1 MFGTSG
7 IRGPVGTTVTAKLAL
22 RIGRAVANGAETVV
36 VGQDARVTGG
46 LLADAV
52 SVGLRECG
60 ADVIRL
66 GVASTPT
73 IARSVDWL
81 DADLG
86 IAVTASHNPAP
97 DNGLKF
103 WNPSGQA
110 FDRAQSRK
118 IVTDVISNAHNVAAW
133 DALGTERTVDDAA
146 DRHVAHLVDHFE
158 PMDIPVVIDL
168 GNGTGRVTVDALY
181 ELGCTVDTLN
191 AQPDGRFPAR
201 RSEPTAETCHR
212 LRETVA
218 GTDAVLGIAH
228 DGDSDRMVAVAEDG
242 TFVPGDALLALFG
255 REAVSPGDRV
265 AVPIDTSLLVS
276 DIVGSVGGEVVYTP
290 VGDVHI
296 AARATEPDVVFGG
309 EPSGAWIWPDE
320 TLCPDGHYAACKLAT
335 LVAHEGSLS
344 GLLKGFDGYSTKREN
359 VRLENPDHVMD
370 GVIGRVLTEYDDV
383 TPTDGVRVDT
393 DDGWFLVRA
402 SGTEPL
408 IRLTAEARD
417 GERATELLD
426 EARSLVTSTRVR
438 V

>member
-7 IRGPVGTTVTAKLAL
+7 IRGPVGTTVTAELAL
-22 RIGRAVANGAETVV
+22 RIGRAVANGADTVV
-36 VGQDARVTGG
+36 VGQDVRTSGG

-60 ADVIRL
+60 VDVVRL

-73 IARSVDWL
+73 IARSVGWL

-118 IVTDVISNAHNVAAW
+118 IVTDVIGNSHRVADW
-133 DALGTERTVDDAA
+133 DAFGTERVVDDAA
-146 DRHVAHLVDHFE
+146 DRHVAHLVDRFE
-158 PMDIPVVIDL
+158 PMDVPVVVDL

-201 RSEPTAETCHR
+201 KSEPTAETCHR

-218 GTDAVLGIAH
+218 ATDALFGIAH
-228 DGDSDRMVAVAEDG
+228 DGDADRMVAVTEDG

-255 REAVSPGDRV
+255 REAASEGDLV

-276 DIVGSVGGEVVYTP
+276 DIVGGVGGEVVYTP

-296 AARATEPDVVFGG
+296 AARATDPDVVFGG
-309 EPSGAWIWPDE
+309 EPSGAWIWPHE
-320 TLCPDGHYAACKLAT
+320 TLCPDGHYAACKLAS
-335 LVAHEGSLS
+335 LVSCEGSLS
-344 GLLKGFDGYSTKREN
+344 GLLAGFDGYTTKREN
-359 VRLENPDHVMD
+359 LRLDNPDRVMD
-370 GVIGRVLTEYDDV
+370 GVVGRVLSEYDTV
-383 TPTDGVRVDT
+383 TATDGVRVDT

-408 IRLTAEARD
+408 IRLTAEAQD
-417 GERATELLD
+417 PERATELLE
-426 EARSLVTSTRVR
+426 EARSLVSTTRVR